1 MFYKTV
7 LFDIDHTLLDFE
19 ATERIAFRRLLEQ
32 QNLTWT
38 PEREVRYKEINHALW
53 KALERGEVTR
63 EEVIHSRFVTFFAEE
78 GREVDGREVDETYRS
93 YLAQGTELIPNATAL
108 LQQLEG
114 NIEMYVVT
122 NGISKTQR
130 ARLDGAGLTHF
141 FEAIF
146 VSEETGFQKPMVG
159 FFDHVF
165 ARIPQFDPTRT
176 IIVGD
181 SLSADI
187 AGGNQAGIATCW
199 FNPDGKPT
207 TEIKPTFTISSLDE
221 LPALL
226 ENVKVLQS

>member
-32 QNLTWT
+32 QDLEWT
-38 PEREVRYKEINHALW
+38 SEREARYKEINHALW
-53 KALERGEVTR
+53 KALERGEATR

-93 YLAQGTELIPNATAL
+93 YLAQGTELIPGVTAL
-108 LQQLEG
+108 LEQLEG

-146 VSEETGFQKPMVG
+146 VSEETGFQKPMAG

-165 ARIPQFDPTRT
+165 ARVPQFDPTRT

-199 FNPDGKPT
+199 FNPEGKSAT
-207 TEIKPTFTISSLDE
+207 DIKPTFTITSLAE

-226 ENVKVLQS
+226 DNAKVLQS

>member
-32 QNLTWT
+32 QDLTWT
-38 PEREVRYKEINHALW
+38 TEREARYKEINHALW
-53 KALERGEVTR
+53 RALERGEVTR

-78 GREVDGREVDETYRS
+78 GREVNGREVDETYRG
-93 YLAQGTELIPNATAL
+93 YLAQGTELIPGATAL
-108 LQQLEG
+108 LEQLEG
-114 NIEMYVVT
+114 NVEMYVVT

-141 FEAIF
+141 FKAIF
-146 VSEETGFQKPMVG
+146 VSEETGFQKPMAG
-159 FFDHVF
+159 FFNHVF
-165 ARIPQFDPTRT
+165 ARIPQFDPART

-187 AGGNQAGIATCW
+187 AGGNEAGIATCW
-199 FNPDGKPT
+199 FNPEGKSAT
-207 TEIKPTFTISSLDE
+207 DIKPTVTITSLAE
-221 LPALL
+221 LPAVL
-226 ENVKVLQS
+226 ENTAVLQQ

>member
-1 MFYKTV
+1 MFYTTV

-19 ATERIAFRRLLEQ
+19 ATERTAFRRLLEQ
-32 QNLTWT
+32 QELQWT
-38 PEREVRYKEINHALW
+38 PEREARYKTLNQALW

-78 GREVDGREVDETYRS
+78 GRTVDGREVDETYRG
-93 YLAQGTELIPNATAL
+93 YLAQGTELIPGATEL
-108 LQQLEG
+108 LEQLAG
-114 NIEMYVVT
+114 NVTMYVVT

-130 ARLDGAGLTHF
+130 ARLEGAELTDF
-141 FEAIF
+141 FEGIF
-146 VSEETGFQKPMVG
+146 VSEETGFQKPMAG
-159 FFDHVF
+159 FFNHVF
-165 ARIPQFDPTRT
+165 ARIPQFDPART

-199 FNPDGKPT
+199 FNPEGKSAT
-207 TEIKPTFTISSLDE
+207 DITPTFMITSLVE

-226 ENVKVLQS
+226 ENAAVLQQ

>member
-19 ATERIAFRRLLEQ
+19 VTERIAFRRLLEQ
-32 QNLTWT
+32 QDLTWT
-38 PEREVRYKEINHALW
+38 PERETRYKIINQTLW
-53 KALERGEVTR
+53 KALERGEATR

-78 GREVDGREVDETYRS
+78 GREVNGREVDETYRS
-93 YLAQGTELIPNATAL
+93 YLAQGTELIPGATAL
-108 LQQLEG
+108 LEQLEG
-114 NIEMYVVT
+114 NAEMYVVT

-146 VSEETGFQKPMVG
+146 VSEETGFQKPMAG

-165 ARIPQFDPTRT
+165 TRIPQFDPTRT

-187 AGGNQAGIATCW
+187 VGGNEAGIATCW

-207 TEIKPTFTISSLDE
+207 MEIKPTFTISSLDE

-226 ENVKVLQS
+226 ENAKVLQS

>member
-1 MFYKTV
+1 MFYTTV

-32 QNLTWT
+32 QELQWT
-38 PEREVRYKEINHALW
+38 PERETRYKTLNQALW

-78 GREVDGREVDETYRS
+78 GRTVDGREVDETYRG
-93 YLAQGTELIPNATAL
+93 YLAQGTELIPGATAL
-108 LQQLEG
+108 LEQLTG
-114 NIEMYVVT
+114 NVTMYVVT

-130 ARLDGAGLTHF
+130 ARLEGAGLTDF
-141 FEAIF
+141 FEGIF
-146 VSEETGFQKPMVG
+146 VSEETGFQKPMAG
-159 FFDHVF
+159 FFDYVF
-165 ARIPQFDPTRT
+165 ARIPQFDPART

-199 FNPDGKPT
+199 FNPEGKSAT
-207 TEIKPTFTISSLDE
+207 DITPTFMITSLVE

-226 ENVKVLQS
+226 ENAAALQQ

>member
-32 QNLTWT
+32 QDLEWT
-38 PEREVRYKEINHALW
+38 SEREARYKEINQALW
-53 KALERGEVTR
+53 KALERGEATR
-63 EEVIHSRFVTFFAEE
+63 EQVIHSRFVTFFAEE
-78 GREVDGREVDETYRS
+78 GREVDGRKVDETYRS
-93 YLAQGTELIPNATAL
+93 YLAQGTELIPGATAL
-108 LQQLEG
+108 LEQLEG

-130 ARLDGAGLTHF
+130 ARLDGAGLTDF
-141 FEAIF
+141 FETIF
-146 VSEETGFQKPMVG
+146 VSEETGFQKPMIG

-199 FNPDGKPT
+199 FNPEGKSAT
-207 TEIKPTFTISSLDE
+207 DIKPAFTITSLAE

-226 ENVKVLQS
+226 ENAKVLQS

>member
-1 MFYKTV
+1 MFYTTV

-19 ATERIAFRRLLEQ
+19 ATERTAFRRLLEQ
-32 QNLTWT
+32 QELQWT
-38 PEREVRYKEINHALW
+38 PERETRYKTLNQALW

-78 GREVDGREVDETYRS
+78 GRTVDGREVDETYRG
-93 YLAQGTELIPNATAL
+93 YLAQGTELIPGATAL
-108 LQQLEG
+108 LEQLVG
-114 NIEMYVVT
+114 NVTMYVVT

-130 ARLDGAGLTHF
+130 ARLEGAGLTDF
-141 FEAIF
+141 FEGIF
-146 VSEETGFQKPMVG
+146 VSEETGFQKPMAG

-165 ARIPQFDPTRT
+165 ARIPQFDPART

-199 FNPDGKPT
+199 FNPDRKSAAD
-207 TEIKPTFTISSLDE
+207 IKPTFTITSLAE
-221 LPALL
+221 LPTLL
-226 ENVKVLQS
+226 ENAAVLQQ

>member
-1 MFYKTV
+1 MFYTTV

-19 ATERIAFRRLLEQ
+19 ATERTAFRRLLEQ
-32 QNLTWT
+32 QELQWT
-38 PEREVRYKEINHALW
+38 PEREARYKTLNQALW

-78 GREVDGREVDETYRS
+78 GRTVDGREVDETYRG
-93 YLAQGTELIPNATAL
+93 YLAQGTELIPGATEL
-108 LQQLEG
+108 LEQLAG
-114 NIEMYVVT
+114 NVTMYVVT

-130 ARLDGAGLTHF
+130 ARLEGAGLTDF
-141 FEAIF
+141 FEGIF
-146 VSEETGFQKPMVG
+146 VSEETGFQKPMAG
-159 FFDHVF
+159 FFNHVF
-165 ARIPQFDPTRT
+165 ARIPQFDPART

-199 FNPDGKPT
+199 FNPEGKSAT
-207 TEIKPTFTISSLDE
+207 DITPTFMITSLVE

-226 ENVKVLQS
+226 ENAAALQQ

>member
-1 MFYKTV
+1 MFYTTA

-32 QNLTWT
+32 QELQWT
-38 PEREVRYKEINHALW
+38 PERETRYKTLNQALW

-78 GREVDGREVDETYRS
+78 GRTVDGREVDETYRG
-93 YLAQGTELIPNATAL
+93 YLAQGTELIPGATAL
-108 LQQLEG
+108 LEQLAG
-114 NIEMYVVT
+114 NITMYVVT

-130 ARLDGAGLTHF
+130 ARLEGAGLTDF
-141 FEAIF
+141 FEGIF
-146 VSEETGFQKPMVG
+146 VSEETGFQKPMAG

-165 ARIPQFDPTRT
+165 ARIPQFDPART

-199 FNPDGKPT
+199 FNPDGKSAAD
-207 TEIKPTFTISSLDE
+207 IKPTVTITSLAE
-221 LPALL
+221 LPTLL
-226 ENVKVLQS
+226 ENAAVLQQ

>member
-1 MFYKTV
+1 MFYTTV

-19 ATERIAFRRLLEQ
+19 ATERTAFRRLLEQ
-32 QNLTWT
+32 QDLQWT
-38 PEREVRYKEINHALW
+38 LERETRYKTLNQALW

-78 GREVDGREVDETYRS
+78 GRTVDGREVDETYRG
-93 YLAQGTELIPNATAL
+93 YLAQGTELIPGATAL
-108 LQQLEG
+108 LEQLAG
-114 NIEMYVVT
+114 NVTMYVVT

-130 ARLDGAGLTHF
+130 ARLEGAGLTDF
-141 FEAIF
+141 FEGIF
-146 VSEETGFQKPMVG
+146 VSEETGFQKPMAG

-165 ARIPQFDPTRT
+165 ARIPQFDPART

-199 FNPDGKPT
+199 FNPDGKSAAD
-207 TEIKPTFTISSLDE
+207 IKPTFMITSLAE
-221 LPALL
+221 LPTLF
-226 ENVKVLQS
+226 ENAAVLQQ